1 MMKVIMIKDN
11 IEKRRKTQI
20 AVTRRLNVTV
30 VGYNPRT
37 QQMKESASKLMED
50 GTIYQI
56 ALLWSYF
63 LFSEDQ
69 IPPLNSLVI

>member
-1 MMKVIMIKDN
+1 MIKVIMIKDN
-11 IEKRRKTQI
+11 IEKRRKSQI
-20 AVTRRLNVTV
+20 AVTKKANVTV

-50 GTIYQI
+50 STIYHI

-63 LFSEDQ
+63 LFY
-69 IPPLNSLVI
+69 